1 MIFLGIDLGWQT
13 GPSGVC
19 CLRLEDT
26 DLSLLALDRRA
37 THADVLTWITQQA
50 LTGPAMVSV
59 DAPTIIPN
67 ATGMRVPD
75 RLAHRYFGKYHAGC
89 YPANQASAFA
99 PQLIA
104 FGQALE
110 VSGFAHAP
118 TLIPQQPGRSQIE
131 FFPHPAIVHLFGLS
145 RILKYKKGRVAQ
157 RRQELERLRSLILKH
172 LPHHTPSLSLQT
184 LPPIPT
190 GGSALKAVEDQL
202 DSIICAYGAAHW
214 WYWGSQRNQVLGSL
228 QDGYIVV
235 PTRYDIQTHQPILE
249 SFQEANSRSATA
261 PNSDS

>member
-19 CLRLEDT
+19 CLNLD
-26 DLSLLALDRRA
+26 DMGLSLIALDRLV
-37 THADVLTWITQQA
+37 THAEVLTWVSQQA

-59 DAPTIIPN
+59 DAPTVIPN

-110 VSGFAHAP
+110 AYGFAHAP
-118 TLIPQQPGRSQIE
+118 TLTPQQPGRYQIE
-131 FFPHPAIVHLFGLS
+131 FFPHPAMVHLFGLS

-172 LPHHTPSLSLQT
+172 LPLHIPSLASPT
-184 LPPIPT
+184 LPSIPS
-190 GGSALKAVEDQL
+190 GGAQLKAVEDQL

-214 WYWGSQRNQVLGSL
+214 WYWGHQRNQVLGSL
-228 QDGYIVV
+228 EEGYIIV
-235 PTRYDIQTHQPILE
+235 PTRYDVQTHQPLLM
-249 SFQEANSRSATA
+249 AYPKSAKA
-261 PNSDS
+261 PNGDN